1 MRTLVF
7 KFPLIAPTIN
17 HATKSRAI
25 KRGNVWT
32 SMNYATAT
40 TKKFLET
47 ATTYIEKQLE
57 EQELADKD
65 LSNCYLHSRIHIV
78 GSGVLTKDG
87 SRVNRR
93 WGDVDNL
100 VKYTNDPIFTALKAA
115 GYNVDDAQVMTPV
128 PTKHDSKDGT
138 IGTLVILSIYDT
150 LGDYYLFTQIPR
162 HESYS
167 TLTKQYNELKGSGY
181 EQY

>member
-1 MRTLVF
+1 MRTLLF

-25 KRGNVWT
+25 RKGNVWT
-32 SMNYATAT
+32 SMNYATAS
-40 TKKFLET
+40 TKKFL
-47 ATTYIEKQLE
+47 ADAYKYIKEQLQ

-78 GSGVLTKDG
+78 GDGVLTKDG

-100 VKYTNDPIFTALKAA
+100 VKYTNDPIFTALKAE
-115 GYNVDDAQVMTPV
+115 GYNVDDAQVITPV

-150 LGDYYLFTQIPR
+150 LDDYYLFTQIPR
-162 HESYS
+162 HESYA
-167 TLTKQYNELKGSGY
+167 TLEKQYNATKGSNY